1 MSITIRRAEKND
13 MKGILSLLSQV
24 LELHAKIR
32 PDLFIPGTTKYT
44 EDELLGIIS
53 SDETPVFV
61 ADDEGCVA
69 GYAFCVIKQP
79 PFTTTMKPVKTLYID
94 DLCVD
99 ENIRGK
105 HVGAL
110 LFDHV
115 RESAKELGCQYVT
128 LNVWEGNDSARRFYD
143 KMGMSVRET
152 MMDIRL

>member
-1 MSITIRRAEKND
+1 MPITVRRAQERD
-13 MKGILSLLSQV
+13 MDKILTLLGEV

-32 PDLFIPGTTKYT
+32 PDLFVPGTTKYT
-44 EDELLGIIS
+44 REELLKIIS
-53 SDETPVFV
+53 DDKTPVFV
-61 ADDEGCVA
+61 ADDGGDVA

-79 PFTTTMKPVKTLYID
+79 SFSTNMTNVKTLYID

-105 HVGAL
+105 HIGTL

-115 RESAKELGCQYVT
+115 KEQARELGCQYVT
-128 LNVWEGNDSARRFYD
+128 LNVWEGNDNARRFYD

-152 MMDIRL
+152 MMEVRL

>member
-105 HVGAL
+105 HVGTL

-152 MMDIRL
+152 MMEIRL

>member
-1 MSITIRRAEKND
+1 MPMTIRRAEKCD
-13 MKGILSLLSQV
+13 MQVILRLLSQV

-44 EDELLGIIS
+44 DEELAGIIS

-61 ADDEGCVA
+61 ADDEGTVA

-79 PFTTTMKPVKTLYID
+79 PFTTTMKPAKTLYID

-105 HVGAL
+105 HIGTL

-115 RESAKELGCQYVT
+115 KEKAKELGCQYVT
-128 LNVWEGNDSARRFYD
+128 LNVWEGNDSARHFYD

-152 MMDIRL
+152 MMEVKL

>member
-79 PFTTTMKPVKTLYID
+79 PFTTTMKPLKTLYID

-99 ENIRGK
+99 ENIRGN
-105 HVGAL
+105 HIGTL

-152 MMDIRL
+152 MMEIRL

>member
-1 MSITIRRAEKND
+1 MSIAVRRAEERDTEK
-13 MKGILSLLSQV
+13 ILLLLNEV

-44 EDELLGIIS
+44 REELLAIIAN
-53 SDETPVFV
+53 DETPVFV
-61 ADDEGCVA
+61 ADDEGNVA

-79 PFTTTMKPVKTLYID
+79 PFSTNMKPAKTLYID

-105 HVGAL
+105 HVGTL
-110 LFDHV
+110 LFDYV
-115 RESAKELGCQYVT
+115 REKAREIGCQYVT
-128 LNVWEGNDSARRFYD
+128 LNVWEGNDNARRFYD

-152 MMDIRL
+152 MMEIHL

>member
-1 MSITIRRAEKND
+1 MPMTIRRAEKCD
-13 MKGILSLLSQV
+13 MQGILRLLSQV

-44 EDELLGIIS
+44 DEELAGIIS
-53 SDETPVFV
+53 SDDTPVFV
-61 ADDEGCVA
+61 ADDEGTVA

-79 PFTTTMKPVKTLYID
+79 PFTTTMKPAKTLYID

-105 HVGAL
+105 HIGTR

-115 RESAKELGCQYVT
+115 KEKAAELGCQYVT
-128 LNVWEGNDSARRFYD
+128 LNVWEGNDSARHFYD

-152 MMDIRL
+152 MMEIKL

>member
-1 MSITIRRAEKND
+1 MPITVRRAQERD
-13 MKGILSLLSQV
+13 MDKILTLLGEV

-44 EDELLGIIS
+44 REELLKIIS
-53 SDETPVFV
+53 DDETPVFV
-61 ADDEGCVA
+61 ADDGGDVA

-79 PFTTTMKPVKTLYID
+79 SFSTNMTNVKTLYID

-105 HVGAL
+105 HIGTL

-115 RESAKELGCQYVT
+115 KEQARELGCQYVT
-128 LNVWEGNDSARRFYD
+128 LNVWEGNDNARRFYD

-152 MMDIRL
+152 MMEVRL

>member
-32 PDLFIPGTTKYT
+32 PDLFVPGTTKYT

-105 HVGAL
+105 HVGTL

-152 MMDIRL
+152 MMEIRL

>member
-1 MSITIRRAEKND
+1 MSITIRRAERND
-13 MKGILSLLSQV
+13 VKGILSLLSQV

-61 ADDEGCVA
+61 ADDGGCVA

-105 HVGAL
+105 HVGTL

-152 MMDIRL
+152 MMEIRL